1 MTEISQEALKI
12 TGYEGKRNLSGTIQ
26 VGGAKNAA
34 LKVMAA
40 TLLFKDRVVLENVPD
55 IEDVL
60 RMAELLE
67 DLGGTVV
74 KKNSH
79 TFEITTNKDSK
90 TELNQKI
97 SSRMRS
103 SVALIGPLLSRF
115 GSVSFPHPGG
125 CVIGERPIDMFLD
138 GFEKMGAKV
147 SHKNNHYTL
156 NADGKLHGTEIFF
169 KNQSVTATETF
180 IMAGVL
186 AEGKTVIRNAA
197 MEPEVESLTEFL
209 NKCGANIIGAGTS
222 TITIEGGGLLLSK
235 ENIYTTIPD
244 RIETG
249 SFVVLGAL
257 LGEDLIIEKC
267 NPKHVEA
274 LLGVLES
281 AGVVV
286 DINKDTIRI
295 QGSKQ
300 PNEFNAVNIKTHEY
314 PGFPTDLQAPMTVF
328 LTQAVGESQVFE
340 TIFEG
345 RLNYV
350 ESLETMGAD
359 IVSMDP
365 HRVLVRGPVPLH
377 GKHLES
383 PDLRAGLAFVLAGL
397 VAKGQSVIH
406 NVYYIDRGYENIES
420 RLSNIGANI
429 ERVKIT

>member
-1 MTEISQEALKI
+1 L
-12 TGYEGKRNLSGTIQ
+12 
-26 VGGAKNAA
+26 
-34 LKVMAA
+34 
-40 TLLFKDRVVLENVPD
+40 
-55 IEDVL
+55 
-60 RMAELLE
+60 
-67 DLGGTVV
+67 
-74 KKNSH
+74 
-79 TFEITTNKDSK
+79 
-90 TELNQKI
+90 
-97 SSRMRS
+97 
-103 SVALIGPLLSRF
+103 ALIAFVNSIILS
-115 GSVSFPHPGG
+115 
-125 CVIGERPIDMFLD
+125 
-138 GFEKMGAKV
+138 A
-147 SHKNNHYTL
+147 
-156 NADGKLHGTEIFF
+156 
-169 KNQSVTATETF
+169 
-180 IMAGVL
+180 
-186 AEGKTVIRNAA
+186 
-197 MEPEVESLTEFL
+197 
-209 NKCGANIIGAGTS
+209 
-222 TITIEGGGLLLSK
+222 K

-257 LGEDLIIEKC
+257 LAEDLIIEKC

-286 DINKDTIRI
+286 DINGDTIRI
-295 QGSKQ
+295 QGNKQ
-300 PNEFNAVNIKTHEY
+300 PKEFSAVNIKTHEY

-345 RLNYV
+345 RLNYI

-365 HRVLVRGPVPLH
+365 HRVLVRGPVSLH

-420 RLSNIGANI
+420 RLSNVGASI
-429 ERVKIT
+429 ERVKIA